1 VEQIELIMLSASG
14 LILLAILASKVSGR
28 VGIPAMVLF
37 LAVGMLAGSEGPG
50 GIYFDEP
57 RLVQSMGVIALAYIL
72 YAGGLD
78 TSWLSVRPVLRE
90 GLALS
95 TFGVGTTAL
104 LVGWFVHATLG
115 FSWLEGLL
123 LGAIVSS
130 TDAAAVFAVL
140 RSRNVNLRGNLKP
153 LLELESGSNDPM
165 AVFLTVGMVMLLT
178 DSTADMV
185 SLLPLVVWQMAIG
198 AGFGF
203 LSGKGAVLLINRL
216 RLDYDGLYSVLT
228 LTLVPLIYAT
238 ASLVKG
244 NGFLAVY
251 VAGMVMGNSAFIQKK
266 SLLRFHDGVAWLMQI
281 AMFLV
286 LGLQVFPSHLIPV
299 VSVGLAVAAFLML
312 VARPVSV
319 FLGLS
324 LSRLSL
330 REKGLISWVGLRGAV
345 PIVLATFPLLAGIDK
360 AEMIFNLVFFIV
372 LTSALL
378 QGPTIPLVARW
389 LGLEAPV
396 PATPETVAEIGE
408 EQASAGALHTV
419 TVSADSGVAGR
430 QLVDLGLPGGVLVVY
445 IHRGGRY
452 VVPGGSTVV
461 SAGDRLHLLADEAA
475 TAEVRRLLAPGSSE
489 PRSSA

>member
-1 VEQIELIMLSASG
+1 MLAGSI
-14 LILLAILASKVSGR
+14 LILVAIFASKVSSQ

-50 GIYFDEP
+50 GIFFDNP
-57 RLVQSMGVIALAYIL
+57 SLVQSIGVIALAYIL

-78 TSWLSVRPVLRE
+78 TNWQSVRPVMRE

-95 TFGVGTTAL
+95 TIGVGITAL
-104 LVGWFVHATLG
+104 LVGWFVHATLD

-140 RSRNVNLRGNLKP
+140 RSRNINLRGNLKP

-165 AVFLTVGMVMLLT
+165 AVFLTVGMIMLLT
-178 DSTADMV
+178 DATANMAF
-185 SLLPLVVWQMAIG
+185 LFPLVVWQMAIG

-203 LSGKGAVLLINRL
+203 LFGKGAVLLINRL
-216 RLDYDGLYSVLT
+216 RLDHDGLYSVLT
-228 LTLVPLIYAT
+228 LTLVPLIYALT
-238 ASLVKG
+238 GLARG

-251 VAGMVMGNSAFIQKK
+251 VAGMVMGNSAFVQKK

-286 LGLQVFPSHLIPV
+286 LGLQIFPSHLVPV
-299 VSVGLAVAAFLML
+299 VSVGLVVAAFLML

-345 PIVLATFPLLAGIDK
+345 PIVLATFPLLAGIAK

-378 QGPTIPLVARW
+378 QGSTIPLVARW
-389 LGLEAPV
+389 LNLEAPV
-396 PATPETVAEIGE
+396 PTIPDPVAAMAE
-408 EQASAGALHTV
+408 EQAAAGILHTV
-419 TVSADSGVAGR
+419 TVSAYSGVAGR

-445 IHRGGRY
+445 IQRGSNY

-461 SAGDRLHLLADEAA
+461 SAGDQLHMLADEAA
-475 TAEVRRLLAPGSSE
+475 MAEVRRLLA
-489 PRSSA
+489 A